1 MKQNFAQCLRWL
13 LHHEGGFVDHPDDPG
28 GMTNKGI
35 TAKTYQR
42 WLSETIDEDAVVT
55 EETLRNI
62 PDNHVSQIYRQEYW
76 IKISGDNLPGGL
88 DWSIFDWAV
97 NSGPGRSARA
107 IQRIIKVK
115 ADGDIGPKTLAAIRE
130 HDAASLIDDMYF
142 RRQAFYER
150 LKTFPTFGA
159 GWTRR
164 NDETREQ
171 AHQLAQL
178 S

>member
-1 MKQNFAQCLRWL
+1 MRENFEQSLAWL
-13 LHHEGGFVDHPDDPG
+13 LRHEGGFVDHPEDPG

-35 TAKTYQR
+35 TAKTYER
-42 WLSETIDEDAVVT
+42 WLSEVVDNEAEVT
-55 EETLRNI
+55 EEVMRNI
-62 PDNHVSQIYRQEYW
+62 PDNHVKQIYREEYW
-76 IKISGDNLPGGL
+76 LKISGDNLPSGL
-88 DWSIFDWAV
+88 DHAIFDWAV

-107 IQRIIKVK
+107 IQKIVNVK

-130 HDAASLIDDMYF
+130 FDAASLIDDLYY

-150 LKTFPTFGA
+150 LKTFETFGA

-171 AHQLAQL
+171 AHSLV
-178 S
+178 

>member
-1 MKQNFAQCLRWL
+1 
-13 LHHEGGFVDHPDDPG
+13 
-28 GMTNKGI
+28 MTNKGI

-171 AHQLAQL
+171 AHQLAQ
-178 S
+178 